1 MKPLSDDHKKLL
13 QRIINEI
20 DNKKLVEQLL
30 LNCGYDEKDKLEYDD
45 KLEKNKLIMR
55 TVKSVIITSMLGMLL
70 VR

>member
-30 LNCGYDEKDKLEYDD
+30 LNCGYDD